1 MALEINSSQLQNL
14 MASISGD
21 IETLK
26 DTVVKNLAFIGETAV
41 KRARDVGNYDNPT
54 GCLRSSI
61 GYLLVYNG
69 RTIYEGGQKVVKG
82 KIGDGSE
89 GVAASQALLNRIKG
103 ELPSDKAVLVVTAGM
118 SYAWY
123 VENVHHRDVLASAEL
138 EADRL
143 VKKLFEID

>member
-14 MASISGD
+14 MASVAGD
-21 IETLK
+21 IEMLK
-26 DTVVKNLAFIGETAV
+26 DTVIENLAFVGETAV
-41 KRARDVGNYDNPT
+41 KRARDVGNYEDRT
-54 GCLRSSI
+54 GNLRSSI

-69 RTIYEGGQKVVKG
+69 RTIYEGGQKAVSG
-82 KIGDGSE
+82 KIGDGTD
-89 GVAASQALLNRIKG
+89 GVATSQSLLNRIKG
-103 ELPSDKAVLVVTAGM
+103 ELPSDSVVLVVTAGM